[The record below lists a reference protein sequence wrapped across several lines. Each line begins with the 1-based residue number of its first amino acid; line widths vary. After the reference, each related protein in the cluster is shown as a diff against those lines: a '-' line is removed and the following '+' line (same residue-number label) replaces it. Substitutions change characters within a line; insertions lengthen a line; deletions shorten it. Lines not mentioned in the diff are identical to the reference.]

1 MCTLPLIE
9 RLPGR
14 KEEMLVET
22 KYRLIPEEIP
32 PISKATVY
40 ENVMDD
46 FLRGKDK
53 SCRVEIP
60 KKKPS
65 TVHQGLLKTKR
76 INAKF
81 AGISVVRRG
90 DTIYLRK

>member
-1 MCTLPLIE
+1 
-9 RLPGR
+9 
-14 KEEMLVET
+14 VEG

-53 SCRVEIP
+53 ACRVEVP

-65 TVHQGLLKTKR
+65 TIHQGLLKTKR
-76 INAKF
+76 LNPRF
-81 AGISVVRRG
+81 ANLGIVRRG
-90 DTIYLRK
+90 ESIYLRK